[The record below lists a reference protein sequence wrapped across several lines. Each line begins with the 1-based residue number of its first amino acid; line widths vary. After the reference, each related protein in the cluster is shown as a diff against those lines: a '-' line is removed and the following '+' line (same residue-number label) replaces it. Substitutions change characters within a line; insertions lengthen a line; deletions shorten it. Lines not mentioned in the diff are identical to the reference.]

1 MRSIYD
7 EQLSTLHDSLSTMS
21 ALCEAA
27 IAKAAKALQNNDLA
41 LADEVYGV
49 TEKIDRLERA
59 VPEAFI
65 AAAAGCD
72 RSACGFCGA

>member
-7 EQLSTLHDSLSTMS
+7 EQLSTLHESLSTMS

-41 LADEVYGV
+41 LADEVHGV
-49 TEKIDRLERA
+49 T
-59 VPEAFI
+59 
-65 AAAAGCD
+65 
-72 RSACGFCGA
+72 